1 MDAANRLYSLAK
13 NTTSTVNLSVT
24 EVASTPT
31 LRSFKKSLNNLN
43 STQPIQ
49 FNLED
54 DEIANKENIQFLK
67 NLKSLKIPFT
77 NTITLGRKFKRN
89 VLKLSIFSSFSGS
102 NSNLSGLGGDKDEV
116 VAEQGTGETGVKYN
130 LSCSKNKQLK
140 KRKKL
145 EKTTMEIFKKMAA
158 DKERLDASSSRL
170 ENNKSSIY
178 KTL

>member
-1 MDAANRLYSLAK
+1 MDAANRLYNLAK

-31 LRSFKKSLNNLN
+31 LKSFKKSLNNLN

-54 DEIANKENIQFLK
+54 DEIANKENILFLK

-89 VLKLSIFSSFSGS
+89 VLKLSIFSSFSAS
-102 NSNLSGLGGDKDEV
+102 NSNLNGGDKDEI
-116 VAEQGTGETGVKYN
+116 VAEQGAGETGVKYN